1 MLTEFKKY
9 RDQQAKIATK
19 ETTDAIAPT
28 QRKRTGAEAIVN
40 SIGIM
45 ASKIGDLEFPDFSA
59 EDRTMVIDAMTSLKD
74 ALDEA
79 IPRAGENKKKP
90 T

>member
-9 RDQQAKIATK
+9 RDRQTKIAAK
-19 ETTDAIAPT
+19 ETTDATASAA
-28 QRKRTGAEAIVN
+28 RKRTKMGAIVN

-45 ASKIGDLEFPDFSA
+45 SAKIGDMEFLDFSE
-59 EDRTMVIDAMTSLKD
+59 EDRAMVIEAMTSLKD
-74 ALDEA
+74 TLDEA
-79 IPRAGENKKKP
+79 IPRAVKNKKKP